1 MKKAISFL
9 LISLI
14 LIFLF
19 TNYKNFSQNPQ
30 ENSITVYSFH
40 GENEEFSITNG
51 VIVLSENQTI
61 FSGGNLHI
69 KSKIFSNIHSITKTF
84 YTIINNEEH
93 ILLSNSSIDTTGT
106 PIHMDGSLGKIT
118 GEAGILK
125 NISSQDLQNNL
136 YFKLITADS
145 DGQENEYV
153 LQLSLSEVTKSI
165 DNTP

>member
-1 MKKAISFL
+1 MKKTLPFL
-9 LISLI
+9 LILLI
-14 LIFLF
+14 VIFLF
-19 TNYKNFSQNPQ
+19 THYKEVYQNPQ
-30 ENSITVYSFH
+30 ENSLTIYSFH

-61 FSGGNLHI
+61 FSGGDLHI
-69 KSKIFSNIHSITKTF
+69 KSKIFSNIHSVTKTF
-84 YTIINNEEH
+84 YTIINDEEH
-93 ILLSNSSIDTTGT
+93 ILLSNRSTDTTGT

-118 GEAGILK
+118 GEAGVLK

-153 LQLSLSEVTKSI
+153 LQLSLSEVTENI